1 MMISAR
7 AIYHSIP
14 LITFYL
20 LTPSLFSPLFIS
32 IHKQLKYF
40 SSWKRRP
47 SPPQEKI
54 LQKMLS
60 RRKFNPSSRRIVYDL
75 MAFLIVARCT
85 NDRKSRNWKAVQNLQ
100 EFYRNKS
107 EGQGLVDNYFVQ
119 VPRIKV
125 NPLRY

>member
-32 IHKQLKYF
+32 IHKQLKFF
-40 SSWKRRP
+40 SSWKGRP

-60 RRKFNPSSRRIVYDL
+60 RRKFNPSTRRSVDMLKMRLLGGDARESGTRFRPVWQSRFFHSSQRF
-75 MAFLIVARCT
+75 AFLWLRCVVALLR
-85 NDRKSRNWKAVQNLQ
+85 RRPV
-100 EFYRNKS
+100 
-107 EGQGLVDNYFVQ
+107 G
-119 VPRIKV
+119 
-125 NPLRY
+125 NP

>member
-32 IHKQLKYF
+32 IHKQLKFF

-47 SPPQEKI
+47 SPPQK
-54 LQKMLS
+54 KFY
-60 RRKFNPSSRRIVYDL
+60 RRCSPAGSSTPVYDVTCCISSMRTCCIPFDASHYTL
-75 MAFLIVARCT
+75 PPDTL
-85 NDRKSRNWKAVQNLQ
+85 
-100 EFYRNKS
+100 
-107 EGQGLVDNYFVQ
+107 FVFTT
-119 VPRIKV
+119 V
-125 NPLRY
+125 